1 MTSVSMSPTSRE
13 DISKTIREK
22 GYWILDDAL
31 IGPRVGSLVK
41 DGFELQKIEALDLLD
56 TIFERQQIL
65 NVIDD
70 NFAEPVLGYFR
81 AWGLMKQHHCF
92 LNNLETPQS
101 ETSILNITLC
111 SSNTLWDIDEGSHLH
126 RLNATK
132 HSSGMLGVDDNRLH
146 DLGIK
151 RTEADLRNGGFIVHD
166 GRTSFRIHRGKVLFA
181 GVMTPTEAEEWFPMP
196 LPKTKPFVD
205 KIARLKSR
213 NQHFVKKFVWEEPI
227 SDDGKASG
235 ST

>member
-1 MTSVSMSPTSRE
+1 MADCKIAVSLRS
-13 DISKTIREK
+13 IR
-22 GYWILDDAL
+22 
-31 IGPRVGSLVK
+31 SN
-41 DGFELQKIEALDLLD
+41 
-56 TIFERQQIL
+56 IF
-65 NVIDD
+65 
-70 NFAEPVLGYFR
+70 Y
-81 AWGLMKQHHCF
+81 
-92 LNNLETPQS
+92 S
-101 ETSILNITLC
+101 
-111 SSNTLWDIDEGSHLH
+111 
-126 RLNATK
+126 
-132 HSSGMLGVDDNRLH
+132 
-146 DLGIK
+146 
-151 RTEADLRNGGFIVHD
+151 IVHD